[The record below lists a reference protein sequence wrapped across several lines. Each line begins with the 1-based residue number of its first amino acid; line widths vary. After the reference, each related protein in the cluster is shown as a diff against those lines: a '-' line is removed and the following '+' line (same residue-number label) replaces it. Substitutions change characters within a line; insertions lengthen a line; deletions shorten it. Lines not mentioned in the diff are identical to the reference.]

1 MACLTHSPKLK
12 KLGMIMRLGRFAWA
26 VREAGGNVSLAA
38 IQPYVR
44 SVADG
49 KGKAVAAQMKEG
61 GFLFAERVGMTAVLN
76 KALDILQSL
85 EWEKSLDDISRPL
98 RRTGSGPD

>member
-1 MACLTHSPKLK
+1 MSDTQLKLK
-12 KLGMIMRLGRFAWA
+12 ELGMTMMLGGFAQA
-26 VREAGGNVSLAA
+26 VSEAGGNVSLAA
-38 IQPYVR
+38 IQRYAR

-49 KGKAVAAQMKEG
+49 KAVAPQMKEG
-61 GFLFAERVGMTAVLN
+61 GFLFTERVGMTAVLN